1 MKIRIKFSK
10 QGTMKF
16 VGHLDVMRYFQKA
29 MRRADVDIRYSE
41 GFSPHQIMSFASPLG
56 LGLTGSG
63 EYLDIEVLST
73 GSSQEM
79 KERLN
84 AVMAEGV
91 EILSYLRLPDDAAN
105 AMSLVAACDYTVRIH
120 PDYESRL
127 PMSPEAFFS
136 GLASFIEH
144 GNLEIIKK
152 TKKGEK
158 PMDIKPYIF
167 EWRQL
172 SDEPG
177 CFLKLSS
184 GSAANVKPELVL
196 SAYGASLG
204 LEFPSFAFLI
214 NREEIYAL
222 AGEENGEAG
231 RCFLSLE
238 EFGEPIE

>member
-1 MKIRIKFSK
+1 
-10 QGTMKF
+10 
-16 VGHLDVMRYFQKA
+16 
-29 MRRADVDIRYSE
+29 
-41 GFSPHQIMSFASPLG
+41 
-56 LGLTGSG
+56 
-63 EYLDIEVLST
+63 
-73 GSSQEM
+73 
-79 KERLN
+79 
-84 AVMAEGV
+84 
-91 EILSYLRLPDDAAN
+91 
-105 AMSLVAACDYTVRIH
+105 
-120 PDYESRL
+120 
-127 PMSPEAFFS
+127 
-136 GLASFIEH
+136 
-144 GNLEIIKK
+144 
-152 TKKGEK
+152 
-158 PMDIKPYIF
+158 MDLKPYIF

-231 RCFLSLE
+231 RRFLSLE